1 MGFITNMLSKIGIV
15 LPRND
20 TDVFS
25 WYIKCHWS
33 NEVIYASIDIE
44 SMNFQFSFSNKW
56 GHQIFVSLNQGSH
69 SLSRSI
75 YVIFN
80 NELFY
85 FEEDGFPDILLM
97 MKNGDYFPRKE
108 RFFKNQYEIDES
120 IQIVIK

>member
-1 MGFITNMLSKIGIV
+1 MSFITNMLSKIGVV

-20 TDVFS
+20 TDFFS

-44 SMNFQFSFSNKW
+44 NRNFHFSFSNKW
-56 GHQIFVSLNQGSH
+56 NDQIFVSLNPGSH

-85 FEEDGFPDILLM
+85 FEEDAFPDILLM
-97 MKNGDYFPRKE
+97 MKNGDYFPRKK
-108 RFFKNQYEIDES
+108 RFFHNENKMDIP
-120 IQIVIK
+120 IQIVIN